1 MHACMHASWSWRLRQ
16 RSIIWTG
23 MVTSIN
29 SIDQLYVATELCHV
43 TKLWRFPEARRVV
56 EDCHECLPLYTNN
69 LGSCCDTYL
78 MPRRVLEEKLREVPR
93 RYHRRLPLPYKRRSQ
108 GAEERAS
115 ADTQPQ
121 PPRASES
128 PGRTRSWSLLFLV
141 VVVVVTLYSTVKYQS
156 VRCAEGLEGITFLP
170 LCIIIRGF
178 PKGKTICKLYCGNE
192 VVSCFPWSF

>member
-1 MHACMHASWSWRLRQ
+1 MSKKMRASTP
-16 RSIIWTG
+16 IIWTILYNT
-23 MVTSIN
+23 VTPI
-29 SIDQLYVATELCHV
+29 IWTILCYTV
-43 TKLWRFPEARRVV
+43 KANYMAILW
-56 EDCHECLPLYTNN
+56 HLPPR
-69 LGSCCDTYL
+69 CVL
-78 MPRRVLEEKLREVPR
+78 MKLREDAR
-93 RYHRRLPLPYKRRSQ
+93 REGRLPLPNKRRSQ

-128 PGRTRSWSLLFLV
+128 SGRTRSWSLLFQ

-156 VRCAEGLEGITFLP
+156 ARCAEGLEGITFLP